1 MDYYKFNMK
10 GVTGRPSTLEQ
21 VLLLLWSDHE
31 GVHRQLLK
39 LMGCV

>member
-1 MDYYKFNMK
+1 MDYYQFNMK
-10 GVTGRPSTLEQ
+10 GVTGRPPTLEQ
-21 VLLLLWSDHE
+21 VFLLLWSDNE